1 MQADR
6 IVRYRQRL
14 VGLRSRLLTAVEQG
28 AVAIAEDSNVVGER
42 VNPLAD
48 EVEVD
53 AAVER
58 SEARLLRMVNAA
70 LDRIELGTFGQC
82 SECGERISSG
92 RLAALPYVELCISC
106 ERNREA
112 ALQQGAS
119 FLTYTSR

>member
-6 IVRYRQRL
+6 ITRYRQRL
-14 VGLRSRLLTAVEQG
+14 VELRSRLLTAVEQG
-28 AVAIAEDSNVVGER
+28 AAAVAEDSNVTGER

-48 EVEVD
+48 PVEVD

-82 SECGERISSG
+82 SECGGRIGSG
-92 RLAALPYVELCISC
+92 RLAALPYAELCVSC
-106 ERNREA
+106 ERDRES
-112 ALQQGAS
+112 ALQNGAFS
-119 FLTYTSR
+119 LTYTDR